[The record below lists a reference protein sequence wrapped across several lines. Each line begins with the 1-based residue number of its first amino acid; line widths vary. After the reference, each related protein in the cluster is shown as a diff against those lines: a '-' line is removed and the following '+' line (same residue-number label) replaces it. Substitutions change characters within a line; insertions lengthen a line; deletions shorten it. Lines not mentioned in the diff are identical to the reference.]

1 MEFHKLPRETQEV
14 SEENDTLGGTCWQL
28 GTSRK
33 KLAKKKKKKRRCY
46 EHENDR
52 DSMSRRK
59 FKESFTKNTAD

>member
-1 MEFHKLPRETQEV
+1 MLAIRHIQEET
-14 SEENDTLGGTCWQL
+14 G
-28 GTSRK
+28 
-33 KLAKKKKKKRRCY
+33 KKKKKRRCY